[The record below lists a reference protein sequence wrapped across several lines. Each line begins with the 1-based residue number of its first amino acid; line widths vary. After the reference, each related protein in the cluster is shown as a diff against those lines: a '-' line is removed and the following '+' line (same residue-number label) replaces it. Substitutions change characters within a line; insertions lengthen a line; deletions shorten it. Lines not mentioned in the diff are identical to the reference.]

1 MKASIT
7 TKITEEE
14 KFKLLEIAERED
26 RTLSYVVRQII
37 KEYLE
42 KQTQS
47 K

>member
-14 KFKLLEIAERED
+14 KAKLLEIAARED
-26 RTLSYVVRQII
+26 RTLSYIVRQII

-42 KQTQS
+42 NQNK
-47 K
+47 

>member
-14 KFKLLEIAERED
+14 KAQLLEIAERED

-42 KQTQS
+42 NLNQS